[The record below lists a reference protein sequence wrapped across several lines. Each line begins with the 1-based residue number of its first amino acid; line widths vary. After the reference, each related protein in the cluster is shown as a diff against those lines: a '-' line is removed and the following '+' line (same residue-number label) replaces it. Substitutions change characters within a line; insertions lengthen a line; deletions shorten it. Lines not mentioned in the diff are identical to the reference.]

1 MSVFFLFVFCW
12 TFRSRVGSCEEPCQP
27 SSLFVFWAMARSL
40 FHPVHVFFFS
50 VPRFNFVNIPVWL
63 FSNHFLVLCLYLS
76 SRWRQTHMTYLWL
89 TSTPEPLG
97 FLEDGGVTEAFPGRI
112 ASDGGGTEAI
122 LPGEASD
129 CTEGVDG
136 RCLNPH
142 LCLFKAALGSI
153 PFQCSITKCTFVRL
167 PPRPWLE
174 CLKVFFL
181 FYYFFLS
188 FHVCFC

>member
-1 MSVFFLFVFCW
+1 
-12 TFRSRVGSCEEPCQP
+12 
-27 SSLFVFWAMARSL
+27 
-40 FHPVHVFFFS
+40 
-50 VPRFNFVNIPVWL
+50 
-63 FSNHFLVLCLYLS
+63 
-76 SRWRQTHMTYLWL
+76 MTYLWL

-112 ASDGGGTEAI
+112 ASDGGVTEAI

-174 CLKVFFL
+174 CLKVFFYFILIFFVISCL
-181 FYYFFLS
+181 FLLNGNN
-188 FHVCFC
+188 HVFSGLC